1 MSKATVVVLTYN
13 RRAEVLAT
21 LERLGA
27 LAERPPIIVVDNA
40 STDGTA
46 EAVAAAFPEVT
57 LLRLAANLGAA
68 GRNAGVARA
77 STPYVAF
84 SDDDTWWAAGAL
96 SRAVE
101 ILERYPRLAAITA
114 QVLVGRDA
122 RVDPVSREMAASPLG
137 SDGLPGPRLIGFLAG
152 ASVFRRDAFV
162 EAGGYEPRLFIGA
175 EEKLLAYA
183 LAERG
188 WSLAYV
194 PELIVYHHPSRARDP
209 AARSLLL
216 ERNELWIAWLRRPL
230 SVAARQTLRTPARA
244 LWRAL
249 AGLPWIVRARRPLPP
264 EVEELCA
271 RLETNNYVLSTELRR
286 RSP

>member
-1 MSKATVVVLTYN
+1 LTTVSVVVLTYN
-13 RRAEVLAT
+13 RREEVQRTLAH
-21 LERLGA
+21 LSA

-40 STDGTA
+40 STDGTS
-46 EAVAAAFPEVT
+46 EAVARAFPEAMIVR
-57 LLRLAANLGAA
+57 LRKNLGAA
-68 GRNAGVARA
+68 GRNAGVERA

-84 SDDDTWWAAGAL
+84 SDDDTWWARGAL
-96 SRAVE
+96 ARAVE
-101 ILERYPRLAAITA
+101 ILERYPRLAAVTA
-114 QVLVGRDA
+114 QVLVGADG
-122 RVDPVSREMAASPLG
+122 RVDPVARELAASPLG
-137 SDGLPGPRLIGFLAG
+137 ADGLPGPRLLGFLAG
-152 ASVFRRDAFV
+152 ASVFRRDAFLEV
-162 EAGGYEPRLFIGA
+162 GGYEPRLFIGA

-194 PELIVYHHPSRARDP
+194 PELIVHHHPSRARDP

-230 SVAARQTLRTPARA
+230 ALAVRQTLRTPPRA

-249 AGLPWIVRARRPLPP
+249 AGLPWILRQRRVLPP
-264 EVEELCA
+264 QVEALCE
-271 RLETNNYVLSTELRR
+271 RLENNNYVLSTELRR